1 MRRRLQLRIVR
12 LALPNEH
19 KEISMDVRQEMLD
32 EFREELSTTKR
43 LLERVPEDKLAWQ
56 PHTKSMALGPT
67 GHALGNTAR

>member
-1 MRRRLQLRIVR
+1 
-12 LALPNEH
+12 
-19 KEISMDVRQEMLD
+19 MDVRQEMLD